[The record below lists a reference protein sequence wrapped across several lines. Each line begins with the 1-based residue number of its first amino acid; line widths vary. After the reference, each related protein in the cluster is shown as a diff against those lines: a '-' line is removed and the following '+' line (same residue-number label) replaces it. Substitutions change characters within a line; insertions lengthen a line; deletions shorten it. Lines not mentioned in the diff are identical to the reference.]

1 MLLNLIKKYMNK
13 DLNEEGMLAK
23 DMDLPTLSKLAVS
36 LKLFSEKVV
45 STMSKVKILKAVT
58 AWEVK
63 TLEENRDKET
73 GLRKLGGVNTVKVV
87 DEVEIDLYNGKA
99 VQSRTTREI
108 NGKLYEDVLLVS
120 GETFTNPIT
129 E

>member
-1 MLLNLIKKYMNK
+1 MTKNTKKVDYDGLMIEEMNIKMLQ
-13 DLNEEGMLAK
+13 EV
-23 DMDLPTLSKLAVS
+23 AVS
-36 LKLFSEKVV
+36 LGLFSKEEVAKMKKADILKVV
-45 STMSKVKILKAVT
+45 RAWEKKAV
-58 AWEVK
+58 
-63 TLEENRDKET
+63 EENTDKAT

-87 DEVEIDLYNGKA
+87 DEVETDLYNGKA

>member
-1 MLLNLIKKYMNK
+1 MTKNLK
-13 DLNEEGMLAK
+13 EEGILSK
-23 DMDLPTLSKLAVS
+23 DMDLPTLLKLAVS
-36 LKLFSEKVV
+36 LKLFSKEEVAK
-45 STMSKVKILKAVT
+45 MKKAEILKAVT
-58 AWEVK
+58 AWEKK

-87 DEVEIDLYNGKA
+87 DETEIDLYNGKA

>member
-1 MLLNLIKKYMNK
+1 MNK
-13 DLNEEGMLAK
+13 DLNEQGMLAK
-23 DMDLPTLSKLAVS
+23 DMDLPTLLKLAVS
-36 LKLFSEKVV
+36 LKLFSKEEVAK
-45 STMSKVKILKAVT
+45 MKKAEILKAVT
-58 AWEVK
+58 AWEKK

-87 DEVEIDLYNGKA
+87 DETEIDLYNGKA